1 MSFAIKRYQKYAD
14 KGEFKSRD
22 RLSNLMNLFQRRG
35 EKSVP
40 KITTNHS
47 FDQGLSDRS
56 FSKSIK
62 KIYSIFNVH
71 ESPDTARRLGENFLY
86 NGSTGPMVNRG
97 LESKLLTRA
106 VHRSR
111 PIFEFIRFHS

>member
-1 MSFAIKRYQKYAD
+1 
-14 KGEFKSRD
+14 
-22 RLSNLMNLFQRRG
+22 MNLFQRRG

-71 ESPDTARRLGENFLY
+71 ESPDTARRLGENFY
-86 NGSTGPMVNRG
+86 IMAA
-97 LESKLLTRA
+97 RA
-106 VHRSR
+106 PWSIVGRTVD
-111 PIFEFIRFHS
+111 

>member
-1 MSFAIKRYQKYAD
+1 MLSF
-14 KGEFKSRD
+14 
-22 RLSNLMNLFQRRG
+22 LSTDQILMNLFQRRG

-71 ESPDTARRLGENFLY
+71 ESPDTARRLGENFFKYWLH
-86 NGSTGPMVNRG
+86 GPHDQSWVVR
-97 LESKLLTRA
+97 
-106 VHRSR
+106 
-111 PIFEFIRFHS
+111 